1 MYFCLVF
8 CLLSGA
14 VDLFSIAVILQC
26 HNALLLVLFILADL
40 PAECDQLIVSLHVD
54 DLCSCGT

>member
-1 MYFCLVF
+1 MYL

-14 VDLFSIAVILQC
+14 VDLFSIALMLQC

>member
-1 MYFCLVF
+1 MYFCLVL

-26 HNALLLVLFILADL
+26 HNALLLVLFILVDL
-40 PAECDQLIVSLHVD
+40 PTECDRLIVS
-54 DLCSCGT
+54 